1 MQALKSKYASEA
13 ETEDIEDPD
22 VHVVFAITPE
32 GTTTYPSPP
41 KKGPQ
46 ARSHAPIK
54 FSGKVAEEIGFDKIR
69 KQLAQLSELKIIILD
84 GLCMWRPEARSLQE
98 GGKSREEFMEGRDV
112 KETCPKAIE
121 LDLSRNLFEE
131 WREIA
136 GICGQLEDLRGLRV
150 EYDFSL
156 QGTRVG

>member
-1 MQALKSKYASEA
+1 MQALRFKYASES
-13 ETEDIEDPD
+13 EDVEDPD

-32 GTTTYPSPP
+32 GTTTYPTPP
-41 KKGPQ
+41 KKDPQ
-46 ARSHAPIK
+46 ARLYAPIK
-54 FSGKVAEEIGFDKIR
+54 FSGKVAEEVGFDKIR

-84 GLCMWRPEARSLQE
+84 GLCMCRPESRMLQE
-98 GGKSREEFMEGRDV
+98 GGNCGERFMEGTDV

-136 GICGQLEDLRGLRV
+136 GICGQLDKLRSLRV
-150 EYDFSL
+150 EQVSKL
-156 QGTRVG
+156 QVGE